1 MWSRACLGALA
12 CILGG
17 CGPADL
23 RLLPPTGLPTTGAL
37 FTVVQGP
44 QEPAF
49 VIGEHADAPRLLS
62 VDLDPDGPVTLT
74 VMHTAESLDDLGL
87 SPGRIQSVAEDRCGA
102 RALPT
107 QSNLHAITIVNGAAS
122 DWTVPSGLPPI
133 LQTLRI
139 DGPCPCSGFALDQS
153 VRSNRNIIAYFG
165 DDGQGELLM
174 HPSGFER
181 LSLDGQLTTVAT
193 STSIPDDPLR
203 TVARDSS
210 GGIWLGA
217 RRTLWR
223 GLPEGDFVVVRTF
236 DDNDGLLH
244 MDGGEGPDGFELFA
258 TTESGRLIQLLP
270 GPEKELLP
278 AATSIVDPMQ
288 PGRIAWIGPG
298 HVVTMQVGTADLVWV
313 QDGVEYRR
321 VAVTVESG
329 GLLRMSAIPGFGV
342 VVITRLNKILYFSDS
357 GTGELKGAPDMA
369 ETRALSPFPGGFI
382 YAGDSGYLQ
391 QYHVDLGFCPRQPLD
406 GLQRIVGVTSFGDR
420 WLAISPD
427 TPSGTLLR
435 IFEATPLI
443 PDSD

>member
-1 MWSRACLGALA
+1 MSLRACLGALA

-23 RLLPPTGLPTTGAL
+23 RLLPPSGLPTSGAL
-37 FTVVQGP
+37 FTVVQAP

-74 VMHTAESLDDLGL
+74 VMHTTESLDELGL

-102 RALPT
+102 RSLPT
-107 QSNLHAITIVNGAAS
+107 QSALHTMTIVNGAAS
-122 DWTVPSGLPPI
+122 DWMVPSGLPPI

-139 DGPCPCSGFALDQS
+139 DGPCPCSRFELDQT

-174 HPSGFER
+174 HPGGFER
-181 LSLDGQLTTVAT
+181 LSLDGQLTTVAS

-203 TVARDSS
+203 TVARDIN
-210 GGIWLGA
+210 GGIWLGT

-223 GLPEGDFVVVRTF
+223 GLPEGDFVVMRTF

-244 MDGGEGPDGFELFA
+244 MDGGEGPNGFELFA
-258 TTESGRLIQLLP
+258 TTESGRLLQLMP
-270 GPEKELLP
+270 GPERQLLP
-278 AATSIVDPMQ
+278 AATTIVDPMQ
-288 PGRIAWIGPG
+288 PGRISWIGPG

-313 QDGVEYRR
+313 RDGVEYRR

-329 GLLRMSAIPGFGV
+329 GLLRMSAIPDFGV
-342 VVITRLNKILYFSDS
+342 VVVTRLNRVLYFSDTGS
-357 GTGELKGAPDMA
+357 GELKGAPDMA
-369 ETRALSPFPGGFI
+369 ATRVLSPFPGGFV
-382 YAGDSGYLQ
+382 YAGDSGYIQ
-391 QYHVDLGFCPRQPLD
+391 QYHSALGFCPLQPVP
-406 GLQRIVGVTSFGDR
+406 GLPRVLGLSRLGAR
-420 WLAISPD
+420 WMVLSP
-427 TPSGTLLR
+427 GTTGGTDLR
-435 IFEATPLI
+435 ILKASPLQ
-443 PDSD
+443 P